1 MDNLPKGFITVDK
14 AIELI
19 EKDTRKVPVVDTR
32 FMVRNYNYIREGG
45 NFTIPLL
52 KRNDDGKIV
61 NIGNTWVH
69 FDDEEMAWKFRGAL
83 KRHYKEVAGRE
94 INENPVHSYDTA
106 YDSEKNTPAL
116 ITVNKKPFTKA
127 GEDLG
132 SGSQEVQG

>member
-1 MDNLPKGFITVDK
+1 MDNLPRGFITVDK

-19 EKDTRKVPVVDTR
+19 EKDTRKVPVVDTA

-52 KRNDDGKIV
+52 QRDGEGKIV
-61 NIGNTWVH
+61 KIGETFCH

-83 KRHYKEVAGRE
+83 KRHYRDVAGRD
-94 INENPVHSYDTA
+94 IDENPVRSYDTA
-106 YDSEKNTPAL
+106 YDSEKNSPAL
-116 ITVNKKPFTKA
+116 ITVNKKPLTKA

-132 SGSQEVQG
+132 SGNKEVQG

>member
-1 MDNLPKGFITVDK
+1 MDNLPKGFISVDK

-19 EKDTRKVPVVDTR
+19 EKDTRKVPVIDTW

-52 KRNDDGKIV
+52 KRADDGKIV

-94 INENPVHSYDTA
+94 INESPVHYYDTA
-106 YDSEKNTPAL
+106 YDSEKTSPAL
-116 ITVNKKPFTKA
+116 ITVNKNPLTKA

-132 SGSQEVQG
+132 SGNKEVQG

>member
-19 EKDTRKVPVVDTR
+19 EKDTRKVPVVDTS

-52 KRNDDGKIV
+52 KRADDGKIV

-94 INENPVHSYDTA
+94 VNETPVHSYTTA
-106 YDSEKNTPAL
+106 YDSEKDSPAL

-132 SGSQEVQG
+132 SGNQEVQG